1 MWRRL
6 LPLSFAEWRH
16 HPWRHGVALLAVALG
31 VALASSVQIIN
42 ASALAEFG
50 QALRSVNG
58 EPDAVLAATQRE
70 GFDEALL
77 DVLSADE
84 RVAALSPVLALDG
97 LARVPAG
104 SRSDVTGESGSAG
117 ASTGAARESGA
128 SSASDTPSDIEPAKV
143 ASAPGRAN
151 RSEVRIIGIDALQVA
166 RLAPGLMLV
175 LPSSPA
181 ASTAG
186 TGTGTGTGTDTSTS
200 SSSNPLTTLLD
211 PSAAWLN
218 PAARRR
224 LGLREGDAIEL
235 QTPHGWQRLRVAGAV
250 AAAGAPLV
258 VLDIAA
264 AQAHFGREG
273 RLSRIDVRLVA
284 GVDRSAWL
292 GSLALPAGVR
302 VAAADDGLQRMSN
315 LSRAYRVNLGVLAL
329 VALLVGGFLV
339 YSVSTLSLAQ
349 RLPGLAL
356 LGVLGLAA
364 RERRAWILAESA
376 LLGLAGS
383 VIGLM
388 AGAGLAALALQ
399 WLGGD
404 LGGRVFTGM
413 APALSWPLP
422 ALAACAVLG
431 VASAMAGAW
440 WPARQAEAMAPA
452 MVLKGQGS
460 APAASAGSAWH
471 WPMALAAGG
480 VLLARLPPV
489 AGMPLAAYASVAML
503 LGAGVASVPVLVQ
516 VLMGLGS
523 GRTAA
528 VDGPR
533 TDGVAGAAA
542 SDGPRTDGGAG
553 SAVIADAAAKSG
565 AAAVKTPATP
575 VLLWLA
581 WRRAGFARQAAS
593 AAVAGVVAS
602 LALSVALTVMVA
614 SFREAVSVWLDQVL
628 PADLYVRNAGGAAV
642 AEQAGLLAGLVE
654 AAGRLTG
661 VVRVQPGR
669 WLAMSISPDQAAV
682 ALLARPLDDP
692 LRQLPMVDA
701 PVGKAAAADEAVGA
715 AAMAGTAART
725 STESNAPTA
734 SSHQATARIQG
745 HTKAAELPIFISEGA
760 AAIYGWRV
768 GQRIHLPLPG
778 GPQPARVQG
787 VFRDYARQFGSVA
800 VDLATY
806 QAATGDRLVND
817 LALWLAPTATV
828 ADVSAALKRLAGR
841 DHPLEVVGIQ
851 ELRRLSLAIFDRSFA
866 VTRYLQAVA
875 IAVGLIGVAASLS
888 AQVLARRKEFGL
900 LAHLG
905 LTRRQCVALVSIET
919 AAWLLAGCLIGVALG
934 LAIAVV
940 LVHVVNPQ
948 SFHWTMAMRPPW
960 AQLLALA
967 AGVWAAG
974 AATAAFSARRAA
986 SAQAVL
992 AVKEDW

>member
-6 LPLSFAEWRH
+6 LPLSWAEWRH

-200 SSSNPLTTLLD
+200 SSSNPLTNLLD

-218 PAARRR
+218 PAARTR

-431 VASAMAGAW
+431 VASATAGAW
-440 WPARQAEAMAPA
+440 WPARQAEALAPA

-480 VLLARLPPV
+480 VLLALLPPV

-528 VDGPR
+528 ADGPR
-533 TDGVAGAAA
+533 TDGGAGAAA

-565 AAAVKTPATP
+565 AAAVKTPAAP

-642 AEQAGLLAGLVE
+642 AEQAGLPAGLVE

-701 PVGKAAAADEAVGA
+701 PVMASV
-715 AAMAGTAART
+715 MAGSAVRV
-725 STESNAPTA
+725 SPPGTA
-734 SSHQATARIQG
+734 SPGG
-745 HTKAAELPIFISEGA
+745 HAASPELPVFISEGA